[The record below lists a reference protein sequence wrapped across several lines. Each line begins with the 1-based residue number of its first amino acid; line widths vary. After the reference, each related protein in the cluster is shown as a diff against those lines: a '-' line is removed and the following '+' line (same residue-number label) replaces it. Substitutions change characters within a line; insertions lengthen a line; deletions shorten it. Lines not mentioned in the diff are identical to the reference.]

1 MSAIVKNPRAT
12 TKRTATP
19 YSCWRLKNAQTKAT
33 ITSSDV
39 TIPLTVAYN
48 IALFKIM
55 ARRFRRGKAAFRL
68 ALETSASLIA
78 FNACDLSMMRVMR
91 AISTEMKT
99 ANAPKKQEGAITW
112 AINLDH

>member
-19 YSCWRLKNAQTKAT
+19 YSCWKLKNAQTKAT

-48 IALFKIM
+48 IALFKSM
-55 ARRFRRGKAAFRL
+55 ARRRRTG
-68 ALETSASLIA
+68 TSAPTLGPTHMAGKGRAGTGDGASEKA
-78 FNACDLSMMRVMR
+78 SGRVTIR
-91 AISTEMKT
+91 E
-99 ANAPKKQEGAITW
+99 
-112 AINLDH
+112 D